1 MRLLKMFS
9 LAAIAAVAA
18 MAFIGAS
25 SASAQET
32 ALCTSDVALVC
43 ASPYTGHIEGV
54 ATSAPRLLSNLA
66 NVTCENSVILG
77 NALGLASASNGTAQL
92 THIELIDF
100 TGNCKTELGVSCTV
114 TTITLGLADLLKTG
128 SNQGTLTSL
137 GNEVR
142 VVCLGVINCTFGGEP
157 SGSAVGASLP
167 LSSSSLGTITVFE
180 APLTGKGSL
189 CPAVGKWDANYAIT
203 LPHELFITN

>member
-1 MRLLKMFS
+1 MFG

-25 SASAQET
+25 SASAQAT
-32 ALCTSDVALVC
+32 ALCTSDASLVC
-43 ASPYTGHIEGV
+43 VSPYTGHIEGV
-54 ATSAPRLLSNLA
+54 ASTPRLLTNLT
-66 NVTCENSVILG
+66 NITCENSVILG

-100 TGNCKTELGVSCTV
+100 TGNCKTELGNGCTF
-114 TTITLGLADLLKTG
+114 TTTALGLADLLKTG
-128 SNQGTLTSL
+128 PNEGTLTSL

-142 VVCLGVINCTFGGEP
+142 MVCVGVINCTLGGEP
-157 SGSAVGASLP
+157 TGAAVGASLP
-167 LSSSSLGTITVFE
+167 LSTSSLGTITVSE
-180 APLTGKGSL
+180 APLTGKGPL
-189 CPAVGKWDANYAIT
+189 CPEVAKWDANYAIT